1 MYEGS
6 SFPTSLPILGIAC
19 IFDYSHSGG
28 MKQYPTEELIY
39 TSHCLWGHTELDTTD
54 VT

>member
-6 SFPTSLPILGIAC
+6 SFPISLPIFGIAC

-28 MKQYPTEELIY
+28 MKQYPIEVLIY
-39 TSHCLWGHTELDTTD
+39 TSLMTNS
-54 VT
+54 